1 MSRRP
6 SHPVRLMASA
16 LAASALLDH
25 GGLLGRRRR
34 VGGGLGHRR
43 RTGPRRQG
51 GRREGRRKG
60 RGEEAAHGLP
70 ATSPTGSPTASP
82 SALTE
87 SGAKAALLT
96 EADLEGGWNQVQDAD
111 KWRDRLLVG
120 EVDVS
125 DFLTAK
131 TDAAD
136 CQRLLDGLYRDN
148 LLGEPSGPSALTGFE
163 QGDSRLL
170 EQVAA
175 YDRAGL
181 DDSLTWMGSLP
192 QKCDQFTA
200 TDEAGEKRTVQVTE
214 ASVPEV
220 GDAREG
226 LHVTVRGTTA
236 DNPATLT
243 LDLVAVRVGTSA
255 LTVTGGGLDGDEA
268 ASVEQAVRQ
277 GTERLKTV
285 LDGGDPFSAAHQP
298 GLTARA
304 PPPSTHLGRKPDSV
318 ITGRHNGAGRTA
330 HARGS
335 RDVSE
340 SDPVPGG
347 RPGRGRAGHRTERGA
362 VRAGRARSRA
372 VLRRHGGDRQG
383 EDRSHREARLG
394 HGLGR
399 RHVAGVR
406 HVSRRRHDRRHGRP
420 GAGRAVA
427 GAGWTPTNWHPA
439 GRAAHRALG
448 GTGQR
453 ARGSTGCRRA
463 WWTTAERRG
472 SGHSPG
478 APPGKQERL
487 KV

>member
-16 LAASALLDH
+16 LAAGALLTTAACSDD
-25 GGLLGRRRR
+25 
-34 VGGGLGHRR
+34 GGGSGVASDTAAAQARAAEKDAEKDAGR
-43 RTGPRRQG
+43 DAAKKQPTGS
-51 GRREGRRKG
+51 
-60 RGEEAAHGLP
+60 P

-181 DDSLTWMGSLP
+181 DDSLTWMDSLP

-200 TDEAGEKRTVQVTE
+200 TDEAGEQRTIQVTE

-226 LHVTVRGTTA
+226 LHVTVRGTAA

-285 LDGGDPFSAAHQP
+285 LDGG
-298 GLTARA
+298 T
-304 PPPSTHLGRKPDSV
+304 PSPR
-318 ITGRHNGAGRTA
+318 
-330 HARGS
+330 
-335 RDVSE
+335 
-340 SDPVPGG
+340 
-347 RPGRGRAGHRTERGA
+347 
-362 VRAGRARSRA
+362 
-372 VLRRHGGDRQG
+372 
-383 EDRSHREARLG
+383 
-394 HGLGR
+394 
-399 RHVAGVR
+399 
-406 HVSRRRHDRRHGRP
+406 
-420 GAGRAVA
+420 
-427 GAGWTPTNWHPA
+427 PTN
-439 GRAAHRALG
+439 LD
-448 GTGQR
+448 
-453 ARGSTGCRRA
+453 
-463 WWTTAERRG
+463 
-472 SGHSPG
+472 
-478 APPGKQERL
+478 
-487 KV
+487 

>member
-6 SHPVRLMASA
+6 SHPARLMASA
-16 LAASALLDH
+16 LAAGALLTAAACSDD
-25 GGLLGRRRR
+25 
-34 VGGGLGHRR
+34 GGGSGAASDTAAAQARAAEKDAER
-43 RTGPRRQG
+43 DAAKKQPTGS
-51 GRREGRRKG
+51 
-60 RGEEAAHGLP
+60 P

-82 SALTE
+82 SSLTA

-96 EADLEGGWNQVQDAD
+96 EADLEDGWNQVQDAD

-181 DDSLTWMGSLP
+181 DDSLKWMDSLP

-226 LHVTVRGTTA
+226 LHVTVRGTAA

-285 LDGGDPFSAAHQP
+285 LDGG
-298 GLTARA
+298 T
-304 PPPSTHLGRKPDSV
+304 PSPR
-318 ITGRHNGAGRTA
+318 
-330 HARGS
+330 
-335 RDVSE
+335 
-340 SDPVPGG
+340 
-347 RPGRGRAGHRTERGA
+347 
-362 VRAGRARSRA
+362 
-372 VLRRHGGDRQG
+372 
-383 EDRSHREARLG
+383 
-394 HGLGR
+394 
-399 RHVAGVR
+399 
-406 HVSRRRHDRRHGRP
+406 
-420 GAGRAVA
+420 
-427 GAGWTPTNWHPA
+427 PTN
-439 GRAAHRALG
+439 LD
-448 GTGQR
+448 
-453 ARGSTGCRRA
+453 
-463 WWTTAERRG
+463 
-472 SGHSPG
+472 
-478 APPGKQERL
+478 
-487 KV
+487 